1 MREGEY
7 MKDSDWEFLRQLYL
21 TPNITK
27 AASALFISQ
36 PALTKRLQSIEDE
49 MNVQIVY
56 RNKSGLDFTT
66 EGMYLAKQALK
77 YIDFMEETK
86 RHLDMLRS
94 NHRANISIGASLSY
108 LKFKLP
114 QIISDYSASHPD
126 IRFDIIGGRSRTIH
140 NMVDDGSIDIG
151 IIRGRTNDTVEKIR
165 INSEKGYIITNT
177 PLESLDS
184 LVWTPRIDYPLN
196 DYCRQI
202 VDNWWNEHFPSA
214 PVIGMT
220 VEHMDQTFP
229 MVSHSLGYSIAFL
242 PDECELPS
250 STPLYLTPLSI
261 QDTDAVLTRPTW
273 LIYQQ
278 KKKLSPQMIEF
289 IEYIKENVAE

>member
-1 MREGEY
+1 

-66 EGMYLAKQALK
+66 EGMYLAQQALK

-94 NHRANISIGASLSY
+94 NHHANISIGASLSY
-108 LKFKLP
+108 LKLKLP

-151 IIRGRTNDTVEKIR
+151 IIRGRTNDTVEKVR

-184 LVWTPRIDYPLN
+184 LAWTPRIDYPLN

-250 STPLYLTPLSI
+250 PTPLHLTPLSI